1 MLTGYN
7 FKITSDKA
15 SSEKPKIELF
25 NTNISE
31 KISEKIITQE
41 KSITN
46 EIKLHNNIN
55 INNNNTIISNDNIL
69 VKYDSKLKKFKFK
82 NNNNVL
88 IGSFSV
94 EDIFKYISGCYDLKG
109 EFLSFIPDKSNI
121 INKFICTVKFNN
133 KIHYAKLT
141 LLDYSR
147 SEFMGDI
154 EMLMILNKDI
164 DYFFKNVLNN
174 ELEKVEKQY
183 REDIRDIIEKFN
195 ILIIHY
201 TIKLIS
207 QVKSNDKFLKG
218 ELVNYSIGLTYRLTN
233 LINNKITSLEEKQ
246 TKLISLVENSTLLKN
261 NLDNRINN
269 LNLED
274 DSIQNTSNTT
284 SAHDAYNIHD
294 APLEIE
300 GILFSEKN

>member
-7 FKITSDKA
+7 FKITSENV

-31 KISEKIITQE
+31 KIITQE
-41 KSITN
+41 KIIIS
-46 EIKLHNNIN
+46 EKNIVSEKN
-55 INNNNTIISNDNIL
+55 ISSEKIVFNNNNTNLL
-69 VKYDSKLKKFKFK
+69 VKYDSTLKKFKFK

-94 EDIFKYISGCYDLKG
+94 EEIFKYISGCYDLKG
-109 EFLSFIPDKSNI
+109 AFLPNISDKSNI
-121 INKFICTVKFNN
+121 INKFICTIKFNN
-133 KIHYAKLT
+133 KINYAKLT
-141 LLDYSR
+141 LLNYST

-164 DYFFKNVLNN
+164 DFFFKNSLNN

-201 TIKLIS
+201 TINLIS
-207 QVKSNDKFLKG
+207 QVKSNDKFLKS

-233 LINNKITSLEEKQ
+233 LINNKIMYLEEKQ
-246 TKLISLVENSTLLKN
+246 NKLMSLVENSTLLKN

-274 DSIQNTSNTT
+274 DSVSNMTSVHNNVPDIHNT
-284 SAHDAYNIHD
+284 HD

-300 GILFSEKN
+300 GILFSDKI